1 MENGQAVLEFTLV
14 PIAPY
19 PIHNMLEIEV
29 TDPDYY
35 VAFTFPESDGAVLVN
50 PPLGCG
56 VAATPP
62 KPLSDD
68 DAKLLANIGMDQ
80 VTLPPE
86 LRALVRDQT
95 NIITV
100 NCVAGASATPETPAT
115 ALDAIDTLTRPV
127 SLPFGGPPVELGI
140 PMPRTGFLGW
150 VNEQQ
155 KTFYKA
161 LSGALTALKSD
172 GNAFFVLGLLSFLYG
187 VFHSAGPGHGKVVIS
202 SYMLAGERQLRTGI
216 ALSFAAALAQSL
228 TAIIF
233 IVVAAAI
240 LRMSSVAM
248 NGVAGSIETLSYAL
262 IVLLGIWLL
271 VRRLFGHGHDHGH
284 DHDHHHGHDH
294 YHAHTGHTHHHVVVP
309 QKGQNVREALGMVL
323 AVGLRPCSGALIVLV
338 FALSQGVLLAGIV
351 SVLLMGLGTALT
363 VSFLATLAVGAKALA
378 LRIGSRTESTKNVV
392 AFVELAGA
400 VLLIF
405 FGSVML
411 LASLID

>member
-1 MENGQAVLEFTLV
+1 MTQGLDTDGDGEISPAEMQDLADENLLGLAEFQYYTFGGEGRTNLIFRPQGIGHMHMENGKAVLEFTLV

-19 PIHNMLEIEV
+19 PIRNMLEIEV

-100 NCVAGASATPETPAT
+100 TCVAGASAAPESPAT

-172 GNAFFVLGLLSFLYG
+172 GNAFFILGLLSFFIRRFPFG
-187 VFHSAGPGHGKVVIS
+187 RAGPWQGGDLELYAGRRTPVADRHRPEFRRGAGTVADRHHLHRGCRRHPQDVERGHERRGRFDRDPVLCPDRPARHLVDGAAFPRPRARPRSRS
-202 SYMLAGERQLRTGI
+202 SA
-216 ALSFAAALAQSL
+216 
-228 TAIIF
+228 
-233 IVVAAAI
+233 
-240 LRMSSVAM
+240 
-248 NGVAGSIETLSYAL
+248 
-262 IVLLGIWLL
+262 
-271 VRRLFGHGHDHGH
+271 
-284 DHDHHHGHDH
+284 
-294 YHAHTGHTHHHVVVP
+294 
-309 QKGQNVREALGMVL
+309 
-323 AVGLRPCSGALIVLV
+323 
-338 FALSQGVLLAGIV
+338 
-351 SVLLMGLGTALT
+351 
-363 VSFLATLAVGAKALA
+363 
-378 LRIGSRTESTKNVV
+378 
-392 AFVELAGA
+392 
-400 VLLIF
+400 
-405 FGSVML
+405 
-411 LASLID
+411 